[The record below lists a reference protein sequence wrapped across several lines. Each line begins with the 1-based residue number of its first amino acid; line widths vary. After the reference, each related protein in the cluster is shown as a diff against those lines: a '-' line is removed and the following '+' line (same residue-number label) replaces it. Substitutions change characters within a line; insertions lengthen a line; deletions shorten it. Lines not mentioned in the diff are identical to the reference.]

1 MKIPPVKKNILNIE
15 FTCDGLL
22 LRGKLH
28 LPETK
33 HPNLVVGS
41 HGLEGSKDSAKQ
53 RILADLLVKNGM
65 AFFRFDH
72 RGCGQSQGDF
82 IKDTSLETRTRDF
95 ICAIHHVTGFGKT
108 SKNIAIF
115 GSSMGG
121 ATCINSWDTIL
132 QMDINLC
139 GAVLCSAPVKSRS
152 IENIPTEANDTR
164 PALPISFFEKNL
176 LFDITKKAGDLSNVL
191 IFHGNADDVVPVSN
205 AHDIFGSAKDPK
217 HIIIHKDGD
226 HQMTSR
232 TDQIEFEK
240 ETVSWFL
247 NCFSSQI

>member
-1 MKIPPVKKNILNIE
+1 MKKPPSKKTELNIE

-22 LRGKLH
+22 LRGVLH
-28 LPETK
+28 LPENEN
-33 HPNLVVGS
+33 PDLVVGS

-53 RILADLLVKNGM
+53 QILAKLLVENGM

-72 RGCGQSQGDF
+72 RGCGQSQGNF

-95 ICAIHHVTGFGKT
+95 ICAIHHVTGLGKT
-108 SKNIAIF
+108 SKNLAIF

-121 ATCINSWDTIL
+121 ATCINSWETIL

-139 GAVLCSAPVKSRS
+139 GTVLCSAPVKSRS
-152 IENIPTEANDTR
+152 IENIPTEANDIR
-164 PALPISFFEKNL
+164 PALPLSFFEENL
-176 LFDITKKAGDLSNVL
+176 LFDITNKAGALANVL
-191 IFHGNADDVVPVSN
+191 IFHGDADNVVPVSN
-205 AHDIFGSAKDPK
+205 AHNIFSAAKDPK
-217 HIIIHKDGD
+217 HLIIHKDGD

-240 ETVSWFL
+240 EAASWFL